1 MPRLMQLTPEFIELA
16 PAELED
22 GVLYVSMAYGSAVHK
37 CCCGCG
43 EKVVTPFGRTD
54 WILTFDGEAV
64 SLHPSIGNWNFPC
77 QSHYWIKENKV
88 RWAPRMTRE
97 QIEAGR
103 AADRL
108 ARTRYYA
115 TPQETITANK
125 DKEPAKGFWSK
136 VRKLFRQD

>member
-1 MPRLMQLTPEFIELA
+1 MPRLMHLTPEFIELA
-16 PAELED
+16 PPELED
-22 GVLYVSMAYGSAVHK
+22 GVLYVSMVYGSAVHK

-115 TPQETITANK
+115 APQETITASK
-125 DKEPAKGFWSK
+125 DKELAKGFWSK
-136 VRKLFRQD
+136 VRNLFARD